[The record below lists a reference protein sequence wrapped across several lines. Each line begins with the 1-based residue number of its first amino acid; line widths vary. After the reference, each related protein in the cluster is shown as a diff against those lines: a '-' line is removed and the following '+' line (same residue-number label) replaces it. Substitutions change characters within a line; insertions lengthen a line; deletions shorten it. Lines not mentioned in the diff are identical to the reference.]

1 MRRQSP
7 GEESD
12 TPVNYVC
19 DWNATLTNW
28 FGTYLWHQR
37 ETVKL
42 NVAVNASSGEFMRV
56 EK

>member
-1 MRRQSP
+1 LAR
-7 GEESD
+7 D
-12 TPVNYVC
+12 LC
-19 DWNATLTNW
+19 TN
-28 FGTYLWHQR
+28 R